1 MTAELSILMDL
12 QSVSFVTGLTVTG
25 QLGLEQWSNVLTEGG
40 GTHLKL
46 QLSPSVAKVDFT
58 IDITSVVQCTYL
70 V

>member
-25 QLGLEQWSNVLTEGG
+25 QRGLEQWSNVLTEGG
-40 GTHLKL
+40 GTHL
-46 QLSPSVAKVDFT
+46 QLSSSVAKVEFT